1 MRLKTDSRTNVKRYV
16 AELIIMHE
24 TDVIKKPRCWDT
36 HRSWFTSIFIGR
48 NLEYWRMSEE
58 GRFVLVEEDD
68 PIHSERVFIAA
79 FPCLATTVIILYQ

>member
-48 NLEYWRMSEE
+48 NLEYWRMS
-58 GRFVLVEEDD
+58 
-68 PIHSERVFIAA
+68 
-79 FPCLATTVIILYQ
+79 